1 MSRKQL
7 PIPPRRH
14 SLPVPSILPT
24 VAIGGQSRS
33 FPEGTDTFQK
43 ALEDLYISD
52 STQPYVHYQH
62 DGLKQ
67 IQEGDEDEYSD
78 DESYDSERGETRS
91 SGSPGVSTP
100 TFLAPARVDRRRHSM
115 PAVLLSQATDKDLE
129 KYPLLK
135 AAKQKS
141 AKTVV
146 KERSN
151 YTREYFVKHGHWPS
165 TATPHKHG
173 KRSIANETDSK
184 ASPRHTKTNSVSSSR
199 KHKSSKT

>member
-7 PIPPRRH
+7 PDPPRRH

-33 FPEGTDTFQK
+33 FPEGTDTFQR

-52 STQPYVHYQH
+52 TTQPYVHYRH

-67 IQEGDEDEYSD
+67 IQEGDEEEYSS
-78 DESYDSERGETRS
+78 EDSSDLEHGETRS
-91 SGSPGVSTP
+91 NGLRDVSTP
-100 TFLAPARVDRRRHSM
+100 SFLAPARVDRRRHSM
-115 PAVLLSQATDKDLE
+115 PTVLLSQATDKDLE

-141 AKTVV
+141 SKTVV
-146 KERSN
+146 KERAN
-151 YTREYFVKHGHWPS
+151 YSKEYFIKHGHWPAAS
-165 TATPHKHG
+165 KPHRHV
-173 KRSIANETDSK
+173 TDDNAK
-184 ASPRHTKTNSVSSSR
+184 ASPRRTNTNSVSPTR
-199 KHKSSKT
+199 KHRVSKT